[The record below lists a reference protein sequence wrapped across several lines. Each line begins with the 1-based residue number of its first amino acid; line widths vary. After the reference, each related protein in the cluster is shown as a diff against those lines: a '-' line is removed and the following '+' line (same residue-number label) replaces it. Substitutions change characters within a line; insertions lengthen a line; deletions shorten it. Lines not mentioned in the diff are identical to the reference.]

1 MTPSAEKHL
10 QRHPNARPSKL
21 KQLEKQDET
30 LSKLQREI
38 RDQAHADKAVND
50 YRDQEGWERGPNAL
64 MLIAG
69 KLKVLALK
77 AKELVQ

>member
-1 MTPSAEKHL
+1 MTPSAERYL
-10 QRHPNARPSKL
+10 QRKPFARPSTL

-38 RDQAHADKAVND
+38 RDQAMADKAVND
-50 YRDQEGWERGPNAL
+50 YRDEEAWKKGPNAL

-69 KLKVLALK
+69 KLKVLA
-77 AKELVQ
+77 ARLVQ